1 MSESIGQRIRKKRE
15 EKEMT
20 QSQVAE
26 RLYVTQ
32 QTVARWESDKHV
44 PPVKAVQDLAKLF
57 NVDAA
62 YFFGEDRIVARHF
75 NFFAFL
81 GSLLFNV
88 LFFWI
93 PAVLLV
99 SLQLTLWC
107 SVGACLVAPG
117 AVIWQAIAGIKAF
130 TITRMVFSLV
140 MLGGAILVV
149 PILWK
154 ITKYLGRILRAY
166 YRYNIDAIV
175 YEVVPKSHDDH
186 A

>member
-1 MSESIGQRIRKKRE
+1 MSS
-15 EKEMT
+15 
-20 QSQVAE
+20 SQQNAKH
-26 RLYVTQ
+26 LS
-32 QTVARWESDKHV
+32 WE
-44 PPVKAVQDLAKLF
+44 
-57 NVDAA
+57 
-62 YFFGEDRIVARHF
+62 IV
-75 NFFAFL
+75 
-81 GSLLFNV
+81 V
-88 LFFWI
+88 Y
-93 PAVLLV
+93 
-99 SLQLTLWC
+99 
-107 SVGACLVAPG
+107 
-117 AVIWQAIAGIKAF
+117 GIKAF